1 MKDVL
6 ITAIEEVASLAPKDK
21 QKMGGGKLYTMVH
34 ARVEAFR
41 KNYGAQSNIVTEIL
55 VNDMKMVCMKA
66 TIYIKDDGEWIPVAT
81 GHAEE
86 FRGQG
91 MVNKTSALENCETS
105 AIGRALASLGL
116 HGGEFASSFEVD
128 NSINNKSEA
137 TDNYICVGSKG
148 DINGT
153 APTPDTWFAMF
164 SIMVSRPESKTCQ
177 TIYKNN
183 IETVHRAFDD
193 ALAKNQNETVDG
205 LSQVMTA
212 YGDDYAND
220 KAQASA

>member
-1 MKDVL
+1 
-6 ITAIEEVASLAPKDK
+6 
-21 QKMGGGKLYTMVH
+21 
-34 ARVEAFR
+34 
-41 KNYGAQSNIVTEIL
+41 
-55 VNDMKMVCMKA
+55 
-66 TIYIKDDGEWIPVAT
+66 
-81 GHAEE
+81 
-86 FRGQG
+86 